1 MLSYHDNLFVI
12 KSDLIYIHHSPF
24 LVLQLMRYYYRPGVL
39 EINCLFQ
46 ILFKQAA
53 TQGSLCLE
61 ENGDSLQL
69 KEDHAYYHHVQ
80 LRMKICQVAR

>member
-1 MLSYHDNLFVI
+1 MLSYHDHFFVI

-24 LVLQLMRYYYRPGVL
+24 LVLQLMGYYYIPGVL

-46 ILFKQAA
+46 ILFKQA
-53 TQGSLCLE
+53 GSLCLE

-69 KEDHAYYHHVQ
+69 KEEHAYYHHVQ
-80 LRMKICQVAR
+80 LRMKICQVAH